1 MSYQQFEIERDK
13 DEILI
18 TNDRVWDL
26 IDGEKVI
33 VMSVREARRLV
44 EGLLDQIMT
53 VDPFSDEED
62 G

>member
-1 MSYQQFEIERDK
+1 MSYQQFKIERDK